1 MVSESAQDYLKAIW
15 KLQAAHGEA
24 TTSALAGE
32 LDVSPASA
40 TAMLKKLDKLGLVQH
55 EPYHGAQLTPA
66 GERVALE
73 VIRHHRLL
81 ELYLKE
87 ALGLSWDQVHVEAE
101 RLEHYLSD
109 EVEARID
116 AALGYPTRD
125 PHGDPIPTA
134 ELVLET
140 GERRTLVDVAAGDEA
155 VVRRVPDSD
164 PELLR
169 YLADLGLVPE
179 CPVVMIEQAPFEG
192 PVTLEIDG
200 RMHSI
205 GRSVA
210 ARIEVMAS

>member
-32 LDVSPASA
+32 LGVSPASA
-40 TAMLKKLDKLGLVQH
+40 TAMLKKLDRLGLVQH
-55 EPYHGAQLTPA
+55 EPYHGARLTPA

-87 ALGLSWDQVHVEAE
+87 ALGLSWDQVHAEAE

-179 CPVVMIEQAPFEG
+179 SPVVMIEQAPFEG
-192 PVTLEIDG
+192 PVTLEIG
-200 RMHSI
+200 GTTHSI

>member
-32 LDVSPASA
+32 LGVSPASA
-40 TAMLKKLDKLGLVQH
+40 TAMLKKLDRLGLVQH
-55 EPYHGAQLTPA
+55 EPYHGARLTPA

-87 ALGLSWDQVHVEAE
+87 ALGLSWDQVHAEAE